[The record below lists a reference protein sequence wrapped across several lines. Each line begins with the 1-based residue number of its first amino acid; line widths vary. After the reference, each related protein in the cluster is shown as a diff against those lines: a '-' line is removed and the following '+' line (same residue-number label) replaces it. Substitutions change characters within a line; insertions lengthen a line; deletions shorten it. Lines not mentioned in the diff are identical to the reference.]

1 MQTDLGPGVAHP
13 NHMSNRLAYAQRIIA
28 LLDDHIPSATA
39 ANLCALNRA
48 SWDRIAR
55 LAGEERMPSEATISV
70 IIAMVRGRELAVE
83 ALQASLADSSKRLLS
98 KVAVMPTTEAVEAE
112 VRV

>member
-13 NHMSNRLAYAQRIIA
+13 NHMENRLAYAQRIVA
-28 LLDDHIPSATA
+28 MLDEHIPSATA

-48 SWDRIAR
+48 SWDRIAV
-55 LAGEERMPSEATISV
+55 LAGEERKPSEATISV

-83 ALQASLADSSKRLLS
+83 AIKSSLSISTPLLS
-98 KVAVMPTTEAVEAE
+98 KVAVMPTTEAIEAE